1 MEIWKLGLDRPRVLL
16 RLEGAAVFL
25 LALILYRE
33 LAFGWLWFVLC
44 FFLPDLS
51 LLGYRVGPRFGA
63 VAYNAL
69 HNYVLPALLWGTG
82 FVAENRSALA
92 LGLIWAAHIGA
103 DRALGFGLKYHEGRR
118 ATHLQRL

>member
-1 MEIWKLGLDRPRVLL
+1 METWNLGLDRPGVLL
-16 RLEGAAVFL
+16 RLEGTAVFL

-33 LAFGWLWFVLC
+33 LALGWVWFLLF

-51 LLGYRVGPRFGA
+51 LLGYRLGSRFGA

-69 HNYVLPALLWGTG
+69 HNYVLPALLWVAG

-103 DRALGFGLKYHEGRR
+103 DRALGWGLKYREGRQP
-118 ATHLQRL
+118 THLQRV